1 MSRLPLGEVAEEE
14 SQVRNVIYMMELD
27 QAPVSAAEVKKETEK
42 DPVMLRVREFT
53 IEGWPDELTA
63 NENVIPFKKIQKKT
77 TMEDGVLLWGGRA
90 IVPEKLRERVLEEL
104 NEGHVGMKRMKM
116 LARGYCWWPGLDK
129 QIEAEVAGCDACQE
143 YARNPAGATLHP
155 WEMPSRPWSRIHIDH
170 AGPFLGRQFLIITDS
185 FTKWVDVYE
194 VPSTATEH
202 VIQKLRQSS
211 AIQGLPDDVVSD
223 NATSFISSEFK
234 RFAKQEGF
242 RHTTSAPYHP
252 SSNGAAERVV
262 QNFKQT
268 LKKLRHGSKE
278 SIATQLSKLL
288 FAFRHTPSTATGLSP
303 AEMLFLHKPQVRLS
317 RMKPDLTAQWKK
329 NANKMINSRT
339 TRVREFQKGDP
350 VMVRSYRQGEKWMT
364 GTVVERP
371 GPLSYKVKVDGGIAR
386 RHIDQVRGDQR
397 TRETE
402 SIVENEFEPDTM
414 EDKVE
419 EDVQE
424 QAVPERL
431 TTLEP
436 ETARSE

>member
-1 MSRLPLGEVAEEE
+1 M
-14 SQVRNVIYMMELD
+14 
-27 QAPVSAAEVKKETEK
+27 
-42 DPVMLRVREFT
+42 
-53 IEGWPDELTA
+53 
-63 NENVIPFKKIQKKT
+63 
-77 TMEDGVLLWGGRA
+77 

-104 NEGHVGMKRMKM
+104 HEGHVGMKQMKM

-202 VIQKLRQSS
+202 VIQKLRQSF

-223 NATSFISSEFK
+223 NATSFTSGEFK
-234 RFAKQEGF
+234 SFAKQEGF

-268 LKKLRHGSKE
+268 LKKLRHGSNE
-278 SIATQLSKLL
+278 SIDTQLSKLL

-303 AEMLFLHKPQVRLS
+303 AEMLFRHKPRVILS
-317 RMKPDLTAQWKK
+317 RMKPGLLCNERKTQ
-329 NANKMINSRT
+329 
-339 TRVREFQKGDP
+339 TR
-350 VMVRSYRQGEKWMT
+350 
-364 GTVVERP
+364 
-371 GPLSYKVKVDGGIAR
+371 
-386 RHIDQVRGDQR
+386 
-397 TRETE
+397 
-402 SIVENEFEPDTM
+402 
-414 EDKVE
+414 
-419 EDVQE
+419 
-424 QAVPERL
+424 
-431 TTLEP
+431 
-436 ETARSE
+436 